1 MHNHHEKARDMARSV
16 LPSTARG
23 WSHAE
28 RARIHRSERARSRAQ
43 LRALRQLED
52 PDDYEGDLTWAS
64 KHEIAYMVSERRAAD
79 KIGPLT
85 AWATRTVDKNPEL
98 ATAPLEV
105 RLDYFR
111 RLLPPGVIG
120 EHAIS
125 HLRYPLD
132 PAWRRHRYRPGP
144 SPSPTL
150 SDMVEAI
157 VAAGAHGELNYRIGR
172 AIAPFVRTAVTV
184 PPTRL
189 INDDHPAPGILI
201 PRHVEYT
208 VRRQS
213 RRFLAGAHD
222 INGFASQTPVV
233 GRDIA
238 RYLYVELVNAG
249 QVS

>member
-1 MHNHHEKARDMARSV
+1 
-16 LPSTARG
+16 
-23 WSHAE
+23 
-28 RARIHRSERARSRAQ
+28 
-43 LRALRQLED
+43 
-52 PDDYEGDLTWAS
+52 
-64 KHEIAYMVSERRAAD
+64 
-79 KIGPLT
+79 
-85 AWATRTVDKNPEL
+85 
-98 ATAPLEV
+98 
-105 RLDYFR
+105 
-111 RLLPPGVIG
+111 
-120 EHAIS
+120 
-125 HLRYPLD
+125 
-132 PAWRRHRYRPGP
+132 
-144 SPSPTL
+144 
-150 SDMVEAI
+150 MVEAI

-201 PRHVEYT
+201 PQHAEYT

-233 GRDIA
+233 ERDIA